1 MYIPSLVYNLV
12 PNQVACVAGRR
23 KGGESKWVR
32 GREAREGEGTACK
45 DVIVFFVFFVIG
57 HQPVIQNHKGLFIFI
72 FNKADKSRHCF
83 KLILKE
89 ILRSLEEN
97 GIKFMLKAK
106 QKKAIERFYEKQ
118 IF

>member
-1 MYIPSLVYNLV
+1 M
-12 PNQVACVAGRR
+12 
-23 KGGESKWVR
+23 
-32 GREAREGEGTACK
+32 REGEGTACK
-45 DVIVFFVFFVIG
+45 DAIVFFVFFVIG

-106 QKKAIERFYEKQ
+106 QKKAIEQFYEKQ
-118 IF
+118 IFYPFYLQAMERVSFISFLC